1 MSSISEPFEI
11 AMMVLKRPFD
21 TFAKFKEK
29 RPGRQMV
36 FLCLV
41 IWLAISSYIFSYL
54 GLEFYHNKVS
64 HFIIYS
70 ATALLSIIFFFM
82 LFSLTL
88 YFNAVLLF
96 GRGNLNTLF
105 TCLFYSFLAL
115 IVYMA
120 LPLQL
125 IAFVVI
131 PPEYEYYFTVLTRPV
146 IVFYFMFLTIAAI
159 SKSFSLTITR
169 SAIAFLAIFA
179 YAAFFIFSV
188 LYISKKSNIPLY

>member
-1 MSSISEPFEI
+1 MSISEPFEI

-21 TFAKFKEK
+21 TFTKFKEK

-41 IWLAISSYIFSYL
+41 VWLAISSYIFSYL
-54 GLEFYHNKVS
+54 GLEFYHNKIS

-70 ATALLSIIFFFM
+70 TTTLLSIIFFFM

-96 GRGNLNTLF
+96 GRGSLNTLF
-105 TCLFYSFLAL
+105 TCLFYSFLSL

-125 IAFVVI
+125 VAFTVI
-131 PPEYEYYFTVLTRPV
+131 PPEYEYWFTVLTRPA
-146 IVFYFMFLTIAAI
+146 IVFYFAFLAIAAV
-159 SKSFSLTITR
+159 SKSFNLTITR
-169 SAIAFLAIFA
+169 SAIAFFAIFA
-179 YAAFFIFSV
+179 YVAFFIFSV
-188 LYISKKSNIPLY
+188 IYISRKYNIPLY